1 MALDSDSHF
10 PAVAAAN
17 CLVVVDVA
25 FQSHSPSTQM
35 TAYIAGHSLDHY
47 VVLEADEQLATA
59 LEQEEMEHHYSP
71 QDWQLVSPLVLPFV
85 LHFLEGNASIRFND
99 L

>member
-1 MALDSDSHF
+1 MKVGRLEQVALDSDSHF
-10 PAVAAAN
+10 PAGAAVAVAN
-17 CLVVVDVA
+17 CLEMVDVA

-59 LEQEEMEHHYSP
+59 LEQEEMGHHY
-71 QDWQLVSPLVLPFV
+71 
-85 LHFLEGNASIRFND
+85 
-99 L
+99 